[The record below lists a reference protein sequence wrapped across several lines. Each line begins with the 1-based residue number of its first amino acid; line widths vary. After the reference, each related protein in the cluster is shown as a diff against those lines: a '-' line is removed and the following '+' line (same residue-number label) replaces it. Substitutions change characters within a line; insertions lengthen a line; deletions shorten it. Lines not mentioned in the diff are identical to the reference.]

1 MYANI
6 NIFTR
11 TQKYMVCMCEN
22 NFITFCLFRNALFQ
36 MLSQEMR
43 EMFS

>member
-11 TQKYMVCMCEN
+11 HKNTWYVCVN
-22 NFITFCLFRNALFQ
+22 ITLLHSVY
-36 MLSQEMR
+36 LEMHY
-43 EMFS
+43 FKCYLKK

>member
-11 TQKYMVCMCEN
+11 SKNTWYVCVN
-22 NFITFCLFRNALFQ
+22 IILLHCLFRNALFQ